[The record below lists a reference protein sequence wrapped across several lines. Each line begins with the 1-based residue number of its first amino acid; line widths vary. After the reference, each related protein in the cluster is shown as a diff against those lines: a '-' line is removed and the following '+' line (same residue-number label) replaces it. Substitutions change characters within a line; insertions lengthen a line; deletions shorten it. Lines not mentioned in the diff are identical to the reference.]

1 LKAKTSYYC
10 YCIKLIVKRLEA
22 EHKKFDIGIKAEL
35 EVEQKE
41 AERKEV
47 EQKEAERK
55 EVESNIKITGKLDI
69 TVEIISIKS
78 KLEVEDF
85 L

>member
-47 EQKEAERK
+47 E
-55 EVESNIKITGKLDI
+55 SNIKITGKLDI